1 MFNVYRRKCTK
12 MKKFFKIGCLGF
24 IILIALIVVIAVVA
38 SGGDDSGSGSSSN
51 SSKSE
56 EQKAH
61 KVGDTFTVD
70 DKAEVSVTKV
80 EEREQVGNQYANKK
94 ASEGGTLVAIQ
105 WTVKNI
111 SDKPLGAFSTPTINL
126 IDEKG
131 TKYDADIDATSN
143 YAVETNIDDSK
154 IASDLNPGIKV
165 TDVDVFEVSKDS
177 YAKGKWYIEINGSK
191 VQIK

>member
-38 SGGDDSGSGSSSN
+38 SGGDDSGSGSNSN

-94 ASEGGTLVAIQ
+94 ASEGGTLVAVQ
-105 WTVKNI
+105 WTVKNV
-111 SDKPLGAFSTPTINL
+111 SDKPLNAFSIPSINL
-126 IDEKG
+126 VDEKG
-131 TKYDADIDATSN
+131 TKYEADIDATSN
-143 YAVETNIDDSK
+143 YAIETDIDNSK
-154 IASDLNPGIKV
+154 IASDLNPNIKV
-165 TDVDVFEVSKDS
+165 TDIKVFEISKDS
-177 YAKGKWYIEINGSK
+177 YAKGKWYLEIDGSK

>member
-1 MFNVYRRKCTK
+1 MFNVYRRKCTE

-38 SGGDDSGSGSSSN
+38 SGGDDSGSGSGSSSN

-111 SDKPLGAFSTPTINL
+111 SDK
-126 IDEKG
+126 
-131 TKYDADIDATSN
+131 
-143 YAVETNIDDSK
+143 
-154 IASDLNPGIKV
+154 
-165 TDVDVFEVSKDS
+165 
-177 YAKGKWYIEINGSK
+177 
-191 VQIK
+191 

>member
-1 MFNVYRRKCTK
+1 M
-12 MKKFFKIGCLGF
+12 IICLSF
-24 IILIALIVVIAVVA
+24 IAVLVPLLHRPLIVVIAIA
-38 SGGDDSGSGSSSN
+38 TSGGDNGDSGSNST

-61 KVGDTFTVD
+61 KVGD
-70 DKAEVSVTKV
+70 
-80 EEREQVGNQYANKK
+80 QYVNKK

-126 IDEKG
+126 VDEKG
-131 TKYDADIDATSN
+131 TKYDADIDASAN
-143 YAVETNIDDSK
+143 YAVETNIDNSK

-165 TDVDVFEVSKDS
+165 TDVQVFEISKDS
-177 YAKGKWYIEINGSK
+177 YAKGKWYIEINGNK

>member
-1 MFNVYRRKCTK
+1 MFNVYRRKCTE

-38 SGGDDSGSGSSSN
+38 SGGN
-51 SSKSE
+51 E
-56 EQKAH
+56 
-61 KVGDTFTVD
+61 
-70 DKAEVSVTKV
+70 
-80 EEREQVGNQYANKK
+80 YANKK

>member
-1 MFNVYRRKCTK
+1 
-12 MKKFFKIGCLGF
+12 MKKNFKIGCLGF

-38 SGGDDSGSGSSSN
+38 SGGDDSGSGSGSSSN

-177 YAKGKWYIEINGSK
+177 YAKGKWYIEINRSK

>member
-1 MFNVYRRKCTK
+1 
-12 MKKFFKIGCLGF
+12 MKKIFKIGCLGF
-24 IILIALIVVIAVVA
+24 IILIALIALIVVIAVVA
-38 SGGDDSGSGSSSN
+38 SGGDDSGSGSGSSSN

>member
-1 MFNVYRRKCTK
+1 
-12 MKKFFKIGCLGF
+12 MKNFFKIGCLGF

-94 ASEGGTLVAIQ
+94 ASEGGTLVAVQ
-105 WTVKNI
+105 WTVKNV
-111 SDKPLGAFSTPTINL
+111 SDKPLNAFSVPSINL
-126 IDEKG
+126 VDEKG
-131 TKYDADIDATSN
+131 TKYEADIDATSN
-143 YAVETNIDDSK
+143 YAIETDIDNSK
-154 IASDLNPGIKV
+154 IASDLNPNIKV
-165 TDVDVFEVSKDS
+165 FEISKDS
-177 YAKGKWYIEINGSK
+177 YAKGKWYLEIDGSK

>member
-1 MFNVYRRKCTK
+1 
-12 MKKFFKIGCLGF
+12 MKKFFKFGCLGF
-24 IILIALIVVIAVVA
+24 IVLIALIVVIAIA
-38 SGGDDSGSGSSSN
+38 TSGGDNGDSGSNST

-80 EEREQVGNQYANKK
+80 EEREQVGGQYANKK

-126 IDEKG
+126 VDEKG
-131 TKYDADIDATSN
+131 TKYDADIDASAN
-143 YAVETNIDDSK
+143 YAVETNIDNSK

-165 TDVDVFEVSKDS
+165 TDVQVFEISKDS
-177 YAKGKWYIEINGSK
+177 YAKGKWYIEINGNK